1 MIKIANERMDVLES
15 RTECAVTDMEDVV
28 RKSVICAAFVASLPV
43 DVREKNIAKSV
54 SALANTMPLL
64 YLEYL
69 RAIAGIDELAHEQDK
84 HLSVLINTCEAMQ
97 DISVPREKAE
107 LVSDDGRH
115 LNAIDELLAWG
126 MWIAR
131 VLIKV
136 DTEYM
141 AVRAAET
148 SSDVTS
154 DRAAQTARS
163 QFRVIDGGIG
173 EPNRA

>member
-1 MIKIANERMDVLES
+1 MIKITNDHMDVLES
-15 RTECAVTDMEDVV
+15 STERAVAAMDDVA
-28 RKSVICAAFVASLPV
+28 RKSIVCTSFVAALPAE
-43 DVREKNIAKSV
+43 VREKNITKSV
-54 SALANTMPLL
+54 NALANTLPLL

-126 MWIAR
+126 MWIAQ
-131 VLIKV
+131 VLTKV
-136 DTEYM
+136 DAEYM
-141 AVRAAET
+141 TVRAAGT
-148 SSDVTS
+148 SSDMMS
-154 DRAAQTARS
+154 NRAAQAARS

-173 EPNRA
+173 DPNHA

>member
-1 MIKIANERMDVLES
+1 MDVLES
-15 RTECAVTDMEDVV
+15 RTERAVTDMDDVI
-28 RKSVICAAFVASLPV
+28 RKSVICVSFVAALPTE
-43 DVREKNIAKSV
+43 VREKNIAKSV

-69 RAIAGIDELAHEQDK
+69 RAIAGIDALAHEQDK

-107 LVSDDGRH
+107 FVSDDGRH

-126 MWIAR
+126 MWIAQ
-131 VLIKV
+131 VLTKV
-136 DTEYM
+136 DAEYM
-141 AVRAAET
+141 TARAAGTSDSVARAVR
-148 SSDVTS
+148 
-154 DRAAQTARS
+154 R

-173 EPNRA
+173 

>member
-1 MIKIANERMDVLES
+1 MIKITNEHMDVLES
-15 RTECAVTDMEDVV
+15 STERAVTDMDDVT
-28 RKSVICAAFVASLPV
+28 RKSVICVSFVAALPTE
-43 DVREKNIAKSV
+43 VREKNIAKSV